1 MKKNLLICLLFFTC
15 FAVKA
20 QDIISL
26 SATEVEANFQGQDM
40 TNNWLDLSA
49 EVAVTNMTD
58 ETIQIKW
65 TRVVPG
71 DCNESWETAICDNNT
86 CYLPTVDTNW
96 GPNANAGN
104 VDVAFELGPNESFD
118 HFAFHIYP
126 RMNTG
131 CCDVTVDF
139 SLVGAPDD
147 VLASV
152 VFKSNVNMND
162 DCSALTSNQDV
173 EAAKVISA
181 FPSPTSDFF
190 QLTENEVVDQIS
202 VYNAIGQLLKTF
214 NYVDGTQY
222 DLSSEANGMY
232 FLQLQNEEGENLKV
246 LRMIKH

>member
-1 MKKNLLICLLFFTC
+1 MKKNLLICFLFFTC

-20 QDIISL
+20 QVISV
-26 SATEVEANFQGQDM
+26 STNEVEANFQGVDM
-40 TNNWLDLSA
+40 TNNWEDLSV

-58 ETIQIKW
+58 EEIEIKW
-65 TRVVPG
+65 TRNVPE
-71 DCNESWETAICDNNT
+71 DCNDAWETAICDNNT
-86 CYLPTVDTNW
+86 CYLPTVDTNI
-96 GPNANAGN
+96 GPNANGSV
-104 VDVAFELGPNESFD
+104 VDVAFVLGPNESFD

-131 CCDVTVDF
+131 CCDITVDF

-147 VLASV
+147 ILETV

-162 DCSALTSNQDV
+162 DCSAATTSNQDI
-173 EAAKVISA
+173 EAAKAISA
-181 FPSPTSDFF
+181 YPSPTTDFF

-202 VYNAIGQLLKTF
+202 VYNAIGQLIKSY

-232 FLQLQNEEGENLKV
+232 FLQLENEEGENLKV
-246 LRMIKH
+246 LRIVKH